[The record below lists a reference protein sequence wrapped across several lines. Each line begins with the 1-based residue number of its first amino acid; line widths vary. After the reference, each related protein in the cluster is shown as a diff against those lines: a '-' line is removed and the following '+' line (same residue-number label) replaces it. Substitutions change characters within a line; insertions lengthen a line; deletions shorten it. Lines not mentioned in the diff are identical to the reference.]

1 MVSAS
6 EARPRRS
13 ESSSFH
19 VVQDAY
25 QRYGPAL
32 LRKAE
37 RILQSPDDAG
47 DIVHALFVDL
57 MQGRDPKLDIKYL
70 YRAVGNRCINFLRD
84 RGNRERLLEHQQ
96 HALRGPA
103 RTPCE
108 DEVIGLDLLAKLAG
122 ILDSRCLEILICR
135 FWDDMTQ
142 DEIAAFLG
150 TSRKT
155 VGKRLIKIRAHAI
168 ALRGEA
174 SRHEPEDQ
182 PMRGSKDA

>member
-1 MVSAS
+1 MVSAN

-13 ESSSFH
+13 GPGPFH

-25 QRYGPAL
+25 ERYGPAL

-57 MQGRDPKLDIKYL
+57 MQGRDPNVDIKYL

-103 RTPCE
+103 RTHCE
-108 DEVIGLDLLAKLAG
+108 DAVIGLDLLARLAG
-122 ILDSRCLEILICR
+122 ILDSRSLEILICR
-135 FWDDMTQ
+135 FWDDMSQ

-155 VGKRLIKIRAHAI
+155 VGKRLIKIRAHVL
-168 ALRGEA
+168 ALRGDPPA
-174 SRHEPEDQ
+174 SR
-182 PMRGSKDA
+182 SKDA